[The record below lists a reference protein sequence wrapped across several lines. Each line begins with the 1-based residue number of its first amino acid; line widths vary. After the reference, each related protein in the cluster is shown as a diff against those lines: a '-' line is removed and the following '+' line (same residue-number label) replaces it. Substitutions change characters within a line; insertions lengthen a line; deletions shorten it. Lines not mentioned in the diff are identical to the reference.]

1 MRDSQSLIT
10 LYNITM
16 SCTKTYKVTL
26 TVTTASSP
34 KDILEFIQKRIKNA
48 LPVFRLDYELVDER
62 PTDIEHHGGV
72 VDDDK
77 E

>member
-1 MRDSQSLIT
+1 
-10 LYNITM
+10 M

-34 KDILEFIQKRIKNA
+34 KDILEFIRTRIKNA
-48 LPVFRLDYELVDER
+48 LPVFNLEYELVDER
-62 PTDIEHHGGV
+62 PTNVEHHGGLQ
-72 VDDDK
+72 DDDK

>member
-1 MRDSQSLIT
+1 
-10 LYNITM
+10 M

-34 KDILEFIQKRIKNA
+34 KDILEFIQRRIKNA
-48 LPVFRLDYELVDER
+48 LPVFNLEYELVDER
-62 PTDIEHHGGV
+62 PTDIEHHGGKS
-72 VDDDK
+72 D

>member
-1 MRDSQSLIT
+1 
-10 LYNITM
+10 M

-34 KDILEFIQKRIKNA
+34 KDILSFIQTRIKNA
-48 LPVFRLDYELVDER
+48 LPVFSLDYELVDER

>member
-1 MRDSQSLIT
+1 
-10 LYNITM
+10 M

-34 KDILEFIQKRIKNA
+34 KDILTFIQNRIKNA
-48 LPVFRLDYELVDER
+48 LPVFSLDYELVDER

-72 VDDDK
+72 VDDK
-77 E
+77 EE

>member
-10 LYNITM
+10 LYTITM

-26 TVTTASSP
+26 TVTTASEP
-34 KDILEFIQKRIKNA
+34 KHILEFIQKRIKNA
-48 LPVFRLDYELVDER
+48 LPVFDLKYELVDER
-62 PTDIEHHGGV
+62 PTDIEHHGGMS
-72 VDDDK
+72 D

>member
-1 MRDSQSLIT
+1 MRDSHSLIT

-26 TVTTASSP
+26 TVTTASNP
-34 KDILEFIQKRIKNA
+34 KDILEFIQRRIKNA
-48 LPVFRLDYELVDER
+48 LPVFNLEYELVDER
-62 PTDIEHHGGV
+62 PTTDEHHGGK
-72 VDDDK
+72 VD